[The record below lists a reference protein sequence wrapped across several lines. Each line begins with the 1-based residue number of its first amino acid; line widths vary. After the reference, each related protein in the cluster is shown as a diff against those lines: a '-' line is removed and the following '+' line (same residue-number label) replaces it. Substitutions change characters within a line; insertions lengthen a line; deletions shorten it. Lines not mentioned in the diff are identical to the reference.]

1 MHMDCFFD
9 IDLAQRCAKLF
20 AQQAGIVIRSVCC
33 SETWHR
39 DCCNLFP
46 RDSEHIK
53 CSCRYQQC
61 QRGVKSAGKSN
72 DSTLP
77 VNVCQTSFQSHRLNI
92 QDFIASSVSL
102 FFHARYERFWIKG
115 SVKLCLLFLNLE
127 LCFIIKN
134 VIFVLVPRKQ
144 IRGHSAPLVN
154 KTLQIQIC
162 INGSGSKTFALS
174 QKHTIFCNQIMS
186 AINNIL
192 RGFSFAGRSIDIAAE
207 QSCRLVADQTSAIG
221 ILANHFITRR
231 QIDNECRTV

>member
-1 MHMDCFFD
+1 MHVDCLFD
-9 IDLAQRCAKLF
+9 VDLAQRCSKLL
-20 AQQAGIVIRSVCC
+20 AQKAGIIIRSVCR
-33 SETWHR
+33 SKAWHCH
-39 DCCNLFP
+39 CCDFLSRN
-46 RDSEHIK
+46 SQHIK
-53 CSCRYQQC
+53 RSCRNKKCQC
-61 QRGVKSAGKSN
+61 RIQSAGKSN
-72 DSTLP
+72 HSALSMDM
-77 VNVCQTSFQSHRLNI
+77 CQACFQSHRLNI
-92 QDFIASSVSL
+92 QNLITSSVA
-102 FFHARYERFWIKG
+102 FFLHTRHERLRIEG
-115 SVKLCLLFLNLE
+115 SGKLCLLFLNLE